1 MRQDNPDLTGAGPYQ
16 FTPDSD
22 LAVGESFA
30 LPFRGLE
37 NGKYRKYLP
46 FDTLRVINESNQRI
60 TAEINGRYT
69 TTVPP
74 NSVVG
79 WDEQGIQRVTM
90 TNDGGATLAKGDLQ
104 IEVKSEPFDT
114 DDAARE
120 NKSKPY
126 LAQVADDL
134 IPGGLPGGG

>member
-1 MRQDNPDLTGAGPYQ
+1 MRKDNHDLTGAGPYQ

-37 NGKYRKYLP
+37 KGKYREYLP
-46 FDTLRVINESNQRI
+46 FDTLRVINESNERI
-60 TAEINGRYT
+60 TAEVNGRYT
-69 TTVPP
+69 TTIPP

-79 WDEQGIQRVTM
+79 WDEQGVTSVTV
-90 TNDGGATLAKGDLQ
+90 TNNGTSTVANGDLQ
-104 IEVKSEPFDT
+104 IEVKSEPFDQ
-114 DDAARE
+114 DDQARQE
-120 NKSKPY
+120 RAKPY
-126 LAQVADDL
+126 LVRAADDL